1 MSAIAA
7 RTVPITT
14 SAGRPL
20 SPPALVLGSDTTFP
34 RGVGVGDALATA
46 GRRTATGFPCASTA
60 MRTQA
65 SPAGCPDRQGQ
76 CRVVRQGTDVLPGNR
91 EEGGC
96 RHDCVGAAGSCVPSR
111 TIGES
116 GGGAGLDAVTRPQ
129 TAMRR
134 LARMTSSVSRK
145 PTQGSSKD
153 AVPPALVWM
162 SSSSEA
168 GTNTAGER
176 PSGPFL
182 AAEQPG
188 VPMRSIGDE
197 DFWTPLPRQSRL
209 RGRVHRHAPELD
221 GRPA

>member
-1 MSAIAA
+1 MSAVAA
-7 RTVPITT
+7 STVAITT

-20 SPPALVLGSDTTFP
+20 GPCALVLGCDLTFA

-46 GRRTATGFPCASTA
+46 GRRTATGFLGASTA

-65 SPAGCPDRQGQ
+65 SPAGALIGRASAAWFLA
-76 CRVVRQGTDVLPGNR
+76 RHR

-96 RHDCVGAAGSCVPSR
+96 RRDCAGTAGSCVPSR

-145 PTQGSSKD
+145 PMQGSSKD